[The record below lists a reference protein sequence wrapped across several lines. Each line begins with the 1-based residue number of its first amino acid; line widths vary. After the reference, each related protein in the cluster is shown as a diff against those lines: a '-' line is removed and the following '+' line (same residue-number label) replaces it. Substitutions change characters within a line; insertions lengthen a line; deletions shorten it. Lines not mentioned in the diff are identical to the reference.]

1 MIKLVRIQVITILFV
16 SLTLCFNSCVKK
28 PHLPV
33 VKTMNVAEI
42 TPKTATSG
50 GNITDDGNLDIA
62 YRGVCWSPTQN
73 PTTSNYVSHD
83 GKGTGPFISSL
94 TGLTPGTT
102 YYVRAYA
109 ISSLGTGYGNE
120 VSFTSGPMVLP
131 TLTTTEV
138 TSVKSSTAV
147 SGGSI
152 VSDGGGQ
159 ITAKG
164 VCWKTSPNPT
174 TADKITTNGT
184 GTASFT
190 SNLTGL
196 DPNTTYYLR
205 AYASNTS
212 GTGYGNEVSFKTRQC
227 PSVTTNSPTEI
238 LIYSAKLSGTVNA
251 NDEVA
256 EITFEYGSTT
266 FYGSTIAAT
275 PGTVSG
281 TSTTEVTAAL
291 SGLSPNTTVHYRV
304 KAVSSVCTIYGSDQ
318 IFRTAPTTFGDV
330 DGNIYKTVLI
340 NNQVWMQDN
349 LRTTKYND
357 GSAIPNQTG
366 SWISLSTP
374 SYCWYNDNTNYKN
387 LYGALYN
394 WHAVNTGKLC
404 PTGWRVPTHDDWTA
418 LSTFLGGPAEAGGHM
433 KEAGISHWNPPNAG
447 ADNFSGFTAMPG
459 GFKSS
464 VFSNIMNNGYYWS
477 STQYDATMAH
487 YRYLDYNLSSLG
499 SQYVEKYFG
508 YSVRCIY
515 GN

>member
-1 MIKLVRIQVITILFV
+1 
-16 SLTLCFNSCVKK
+16 
-28 PHLPV
+28 
-33 VKTMNVAEI
+33 VKTTNVTEI

-50 GNITDDGNLDIA
+50 GNVTDDGEYDIT
-62 YRGVCWSPTQN
+62 YRGVCWNTYQN
-73 PTTSNYVSHD
+73 PTTNNYVTFD
-83 GKGTGPFISSL
+83 GTGTGQFTSSL

-109 ISSLGTGYGNE
+109 VNSLGIGYGNE
-120 VSFTSGPMVLP
+120 VSFSSGPVVVP
-131 TLTTTEV
+131 TLTTNAI
-138 TSVKSSTAV
+138 SSIKSATAV
-147 SGGSI
+147 SGGNI
-152 VSDGGGQ
+152 LSDGEGQ
-159 ITAKG
+159 IIAKG
-164 VCWKTSPNPT
+164 VCWNTSPTPT
-174 TADKITTNGT
+174 ITNSVTTDGI
-184 GTASFT
+184 GSGSFT

-196 DPNTTYYLR
+196 NLNTTYYLR
-205 AYASNTS
+205 AYATNSA

-227 PSVTTNSPTEI
+227 PSVTTNSPSEI
-238 LIYSAKLSGTVNA
+238 LIYSAKLVGTVNA

-256 EITFEYGSTT
+256 EITFEYGPTT
-266 FYGSTIAAT
+266 FYGYTIAAT
-275 PGTVSG
+275 PGTISG
-281 TSTTEVTAAL
+281 TSITTVSATI
-291 SGLSPNTTVHYRV
+291 SGLGSNSIYYYRV

-318 IFRTAPTTFGDV
+318 VFRTAPTTFGDV

-340 NNQVWMQDN
+340 NDQVWMQDN

-374 SYCWYNDNTNYKN
+374 SYCWYDDNNNYKN

-447 ADNFSGFTAMPG
+447 ADNFSGFTGMPG